1 MKTSEI
7 NALIPPQASEIIAQL
22 KAHTYT
28 AHLAGECVTRLLRGE
43 KPLDIDIITD
53 AQISRILAIFEDKYK
68 LNTDLVSRGEVIVI
82 FGSVGISISPYRSGV
97 LPDGQPLF
105 AQNIDDDLR
114 RRVFSADA
122 VAFHL
127 EDGIY
132 DPFGGAECIKENEIV
147 LRAIGEAETQ
157 KLEQDGERQ
166 KNPPPLPVIPAIEQN
181 PELVLRAIERFMQGG
196 VSFGA
201 YTLKNIC
208 DHADLFKNL
217 PEIQRK
223 LPLTLIGKRAY
234 DALMMIAPVLF
245 EFIPKLSEEIDL
257 DQRSQRQEYT
267 LYEHT
272 AKAVSYAIPDET
284 VRLALLFHGIGKYDC
299 EVIRPTHNTYFGHA
313 ERSAMLARD
322 ILAELGFPK
331 EQCEEVFFLILHHDD
346 EINEQNLTAFT
357 AEHGMQRIKQLLY
370 VQAANLRAK
379 SPARENELEA
389 AALRALADS
398 LGKAAV
404 AQNRRNSVTL
414 AGLKKLVSG
423 MGKRGRI
430 ISK

>member
-1 MKTSEI
+1 MTTSEI
-7 NALIPPQASEIIAQL
+7 IELIPPQVSEIIAHL

-28 AHLAGECVTRLLRGE
+28 AHLAGECVTKLLRGE

-53 AQISRILAIFEDKYK
+53 AQISRIQAIFEDKYK
-68 LNTDLVSRGEVIVI
+68 LNTDLVPRGEVIII
-82 FGSVGISISPYRSGV
+82 FGSVGISISPYRSGI
-97 LPDGQPLF
+97 LPDGQPMYT
-105 AQNIDDDLR
+105 QNIDDDLR

-132 DPFGGAECIKENEIV
+132 DPFNGAECIRENEIV
-147 LRAIGEAETQ
+147 LSAIGESETQ
-157 KLEQDGERQ
+157 VLEQNGERQ

-181 PELVLRAIERFMQGG
+181 PELVLRAIERFMSGG
-196 VSFGA
+196 ISFGS

-217 PEIQRK
+217 PEIERK

-234 DALMMIAPVLF
+234 DALMLFAPVLF
-245 EFIPKLSEEIDL
+245 EFIPKLGEELNL
-257 DQRSQRQEYT
+257 DQRSVRQEYT

-284 VRLALLFHGIGKYDC
+284 VRLALLFHGIGKFDC
-299 EVIRPTHNTYFGHA
+299 EVIRTTHNTYFGHN
-313 ERSAMLARD
+313 ERGAMLARD
-322 ILAELGFPK
+322 TLAELGFPK
-331 EQCEEVFFLILHHDD
+331 EQTEDIFFLILHHDD
-346 EINEQNLTAFT
+346 EINEQNLPTFT
-357 AEHGMQRIKQLLY
+357 AEYGMQRVKQLLY

-379 SPARENELEA
+379 SSARENEVEA
-389 AALRALADS
+389 AEIRAMADG
-398 LGKAAV
+398 LGKAAA

-414 AGLKKLVSG
+414 AGLKKLVELTND
-423 MGKRGRI
+423 K
-430 ISK
+430 

>member
-7 NALIPPQASEIIAQL
+7 IELIPPQASEIIAEL

-28 AHLAGECVTRLLRGE
+28 AHLVGECVTKLLRGE

-53 AQISRILAIFEDKYK
+53 AQISRIQAILENKYK
-68 LNTDLVSRGEVIVI
+68 INTDLAPRGEIIII
-82 FGSVGISISPYRSGV
+82 FGSVGISISPYRSGI
-97 LPDGQPLF
+97 LPDGQPIY

-132 DPFGGAECIKENEIV
+132 DPFHGAECIKENELV
-147 LRAIGEAETQ
+147 LRAIGESETQ
-157 KLEQDGERQ
+157 VLEQNGERQ

-181 PELVLRAIERFMQGG
+181 SELVLRAIERFMAGG
-196 VSFGA
+196 ISFGS

-208 DHADLFKNL
+208 DHADLFKSL
-217 PEIQRK
+217 PEIERK

-234 DALMMIAPVLF
+234 DALMLFAPVLF
-245 EFIPKLSEEIDL
+245 EFIPKLGEELNL
-257 DQRSQRQEYT
+257 DQRSERQEYT

-284 VRLALLFHGIGKYDC
+284 VRLALLFHGIGKFDC
-299 EVIRPTHNTYFGHA
+299 EVVRVTHNTYFGHD

-322 ILAELGFPK
+322 TLTELSFPK
-331 EQCEEVFFLILHHDD
+331 EQTEEVFFLVLHHDD
-346 EINEQNLTAFT
+346 EINEQNLPAFT
-357 AEHGMQRIKQLLY
+357 AEYGIQRVKQLLY

-379 SPARENELEA
+379 SSARENEVEA
-389 AALRALADS
+389 AEIRALADG
-398 LGKAAV
+398 LGKAAA

-414 AGLKKLVSG
+414 AGLKKLVELTND
-423 MGKRGRI
+423 K
-430 ISK
+430 